1 MAKSEFLANISHEI
15 RTPLNAVLGFSELLS
30 SRVFDSKALSY
41 LSSIK
46 ASGKALLTLIND
58 ILDISKL
65 ESMALEPVL
74 VPADMRVFVE
84 EIAKVFRHRA
94 ESKGLTLKY
103 EVDESVPEALM
114 LDVSRMRQ
122 VMLNLIGNAVK
133 FTDRGEVSIRTYC
146 KEAKGGHVNLNIS
159 VKDTGIGIPHKEF
172 KDIFLPFRQ
181 KEGQNVN
188 KYGGTGLGLSISVK
202 LVKMMGGDIRV
213 ESEIGKGSTFTV
225 SVPNIIKS
233 ERIMPGDAGIG
244 VHIRFKPARV
254 LVVDDE
260 SSRSIIRELLENCG
274 LFVMEAQYGVAAELI
289 ASEVNPDLILLSDT
303 LPDMSTAEVTKGI
316 RNKLGKE
323 NIRIVGLISALR
335 DEGTPKYFDD
345 VFIKPISEGGLMEVL
360 ERFLDVEERIVDEA
374 YAIPIAGNG
383 RGIVIS
389 LI

>member
-133 FTDRGEVSIRTYC
+133 FTDRGGEVSIRTYC

-188 KYGGTGLGLSISVK
+188 KYGGTGLGGLSISVK

-213 ESEIGKGSTFTV
+213 ESEIGKGGVRLPYPF
-225 SVPNIIKS
+225 
-233 ERIMPGDAGIG
+233 RI
-244 VHIRFKPARV
+244 
-254 LVVDDE
+254 L
-260 SSRSIIRELLENCG
+260 
-274 LFVMEAQYGVAAELI
+274 
-289 ASEVNPDLILLSDT
+289 
-303 LPDMSTAEVTKGI
+303 
-316 RNKLGKE
+316 
-323 NIRIVGLISALR
+323 
-335 DEGTPKYFDD
+335 
-345 VFIKPISEGGLMEVL
+345 
-360 ERFLDVEERIVDEA
+360 
-374 YAIPIAGNG
+374 
-383 RGIVIS
+383 
-389 LI
+389 